1 MSTVIESQASP
12 PPGREDPWRLGW
24 RYVRHVGPNGEISCE
39 QIPLTEDGLLFPEE
53 GDFVVTNDIHV
64 IDCNYLYA
72 ALKQWAA
79 RREGALVLADHR
91 VDWETPGL
99 RALGPDVVVFDGLR
113 EKWDINRGTL
123 PVKTFGARTL
133 LVMEVTSP
141 NTRPNDLGI
150 KVEFYHRVGARFYA
164 IVDRRETQQGVDVHL
179 IGYRADPATPDS
191 FVEVEPD
198 ERGWIWLETVGLWL
212 GLVDDRTVLFEEN
225 GDRIPDYAEAVQEMQ
240 NAEARTTA
248 AEGRAAAEADAR
260 RLADARA
267 AAAEARAKELE
278 AELQRLR
285 GQSNGASPN
294 GAAP

>member
-12 PPGREDPWRLGW
+12 TPPEKEDPWQLGW
-24 RYVRHVGPNGEISCE
+24 RYVPHVGPDGETTYE
-39 QIPLTEDGLLFPEE
+39 QVPLTEEGLLFPEE

-64 IDCNYLYA
+64 IDCHYLYA

-99 RALGPDVVVFDGLR
+99 RPLGPDVVVFDELR
-113 EKWDINRGTL
+113 EKWDVNRGTL

-133 LVMEVTSP
+133 LVVEVTSP

-150 KVEFYHRVGARFYA
+150 KVEFYHRVGALFYA
-164 IVDRRETQQGVDVHL
+164 IVDRHETRRGVDVRL
-179 IGYRADPATPDS
+179 LGYRADPATPDR
-191 FVEVEPD
+191 FVEVEPND
-198 ERGWIWLETVGLWL
+198 QGRLWLDMVRLWL
-212 GLVDDRTVLFEEN
+212 GLENDQAVLYEEN
-225 GDRIPDYAEAVQEMQ
+225 GDRIPDYAGAVQEKQ
-240 NAEARTTA
+240 NADL
-248 AEGRAAAEADAR
+248 RAAAEADAR

-267 AAAEARAKELE
+267 ADAEARMKELE

-285 GQSNGASPN
+285 INRNGGAPN
-294 GAAP
+294 GSAP